1 MLWVSSCNAMH
12 AKCHFAWLVQ
22 GRTPLHSAAK
32 HNALDM
38 LIKLLQYQPDL
49 NAQDS
54 EVTMN

>member
-1 MLWVSSCNAMH
+1 MH

-22 GRTPLHSAAK
+22 GSTPLHCAAK

-38 LIKLLQYQPDL
+38 VIKLIQYQPDL

-54 EVTMN
+54 EVMMS

>member
-1 MLWVSSCNAMH
+1 MLRVPSCNAMH

-22 GRTPLHSAAK
+22 GSTPLHCAAK

-38 LIKLLQYQPDL
+38 VIKLIQYQPDL

-54 EVTMN
+54 EVMMS